1 MRNKISEKLESDLMS
16 YITLLG
22 SSVFDGITYLTLKN
36 TKDNQATLNTC
47 NKVWESV
54 REDGFSDNVLF
65 RRIYIDSNDVIYD
78 LDLNVC
84 LTLGNKLLAQNL
96 KSLGLGGL
104 DSYVVK
110 INNST
115 KNIRKVEL
123 ERLISYIGAN
133 LSKESLDIILYNND
147 KDASVSIL
155 GKYKDKEHMLMYNSF
170 RLRHWDLANI
180 NDILYQKFG
189 KGIDTL
195 NMCEIIENIGLR
207 VTLTL
212 K

>member
-36 TKDNQATLNTC
+36 TKDNQVLLNTC

-104 DSYVVK
+104 DRHVVK

>member
-104 DSYVVK
+104 DSHVVK

-180 NDILYQKFG
+180 NDILYQRFG